1 MARIAVE
8 MGIAT
13 AGSSTLRSLEK
24 RPAGRVRCLLEDKRR
39 RQKELMVVFESST
52 SGRID
57 RISIRPILADGTEV
71 RRSTRNDLTAMT
83 ELELAAPVQRDD
95 GTEVVIDHN
104 GQQFEHEDVVTDHR
118 WLAVFKDGRMV
129 AVQAVAVIGGPI
141 GGKTYRFGYN
151 HYSRSDPRTRS
162 SGNLLYLI
170 GTLYQDVFPVID
182 QFASIVDVRNPA
194 GLRLSFGMPWPT
206 RACRLFLPT
215 RALAARAGSP
225 PPRRDFDP
233 RHAADLLNA
242 THRGKDFWVPRTPEF
257 LVQRMH
263 RAPSVYGSHCWR
275 LTANA
280 ALALWPS
287 GERRTYR
294 KNGTETTRSLALA
307 LDYGFAGESG
317 PTELTGLLIEAAR
330 ELVDRDITH
339 VALFVSE
346 GDPTTEWLTK
356 LAEASDTYAICA
368 PPLDDPPVPSARI
381 YADHILF

>member
-1 MARIAVE
+1 MARLAVE
-8 MGIAT
+8 MWVAT

-24 RPAGRVRCLLEDKRR
+24 RPDGRVWCLLEDKRK
-39 RQKELMVVFESST
+39 RQKELMVAFESSV

-57 RISIRPILADGTEV
+57 RICLRPILAAGTEV
-71 RRSTRNDLTAMT
+71 RRPTRTDLTAMT
-83 ELELAAPVQRDD
+83 ELELSAPVQRDD

-104 GQQFEHEDVVTDHR
+104 GQQFAQEDIVRDHR
-118 WLAVFKDGRMV
+118 WLAVFKNGRMV
-129 AVQAVAVIGGPI
+129 AVQAVAVIEGPI

-170 GTLYQDVFPVID
+170 GTLYRDVFPMID
-182 QFASIVDVRNPA
+182 QFASIVDVRNPT
-194 GLRLSFGMPWPT
+194 GLRLSFGVPWPA

-225 PPRRDFDP
+225 PPRRDFAP
-233 RHAADLLNA
+233 RHAADLLNV
-242 THRGKDFWVPRTPEF
+242 THREKDFWVPRTPEF
-257 LVQRMH
+257 LVQRMQ
-263 RAPSVYGSHCWR
+263 RAPSVYGSSCWR

-294 KNGTETTRSLALA
+294 KNGTETTRSLALV

-317 PTELTGLLIEAAR
+317 PAELTGLLIEAAR
-330 ELVDRDITH
+330 ELVDQDITH
-339 VALFVSE
+339 IALFTSE

-356 LAEASDTYAICA
+356 LAEATDTYAICA
-368 PPLDDPPVPSARI
+368 PPLVDLPASSAPI